1 MNYSISKRSFRKML
15 QHSRVLINF
24 CKKLA
29 TKDILATK
37 VLVTKDV
44 TSMEKMITSL
54 KSMMERNIFF
64 STIPPDHLQRTGKN
78 FGKIDEGNLSW
89 WWLCLL
95 IGL

>member
-54 KSMMERNIFF
+54 KSMME
-64 STIPPDHLQRTGKN
+64 TIPPDHLQRTGIN